1 MGYND
6 MERRKKAILVISFG
20 TSYEETRRKTID
32 AIELDI
38 QAAFPGYEFRR
49 AYTSPTI
56 IRILK
61 NRDGLEID
69 NVEQAL
75 ARLAE
80 DGYRVVV
87 AQPTHVIRGYEY
99 DGMMEILER
108 YRSRF
113 DVLEC
118 GEPLLGSSTDYH
130 KAARAVGEALS
141 GYRRQGT
148 GILLMGHGTE
158 HVAKESYEKLQQAFF
173 EEGFEDCLVGT
184 IEDSPVMEHMIG
196 MVKKRN
202 PSHVLLAPFLVVA
215 GNHALKDMAGDEE
228 TSWKCRFERAGYQ
241 VECLLRGLGEYP
253 GIRRMYVEHALAA
266 AGRYEDKDY

>member
-1 MGYND
+1 MD
-6 MERRKKAILVISFG
+6 QRKKALLVISFG
-20 TSYEETRRKTID
+20 TSYEETRKKTID
-32 AIELDI
+32 AIEQDI
-38 QAAFPGYEFRR
+38 QSVFPGYEFRR

-61 NRDGLEID
+61 NRDGLRID

-87 AQPTHVIRGYEY
+87 VQPTHVIRGFEY
-99 DGMMEILER
+99 DRMMEILDR
-108 YRSRF
+108 FCSRF

-118 GEPLLGSSTDYH
+118 GEPLLGSGEDYH
-130 KAARAVGEALS
+130 KAARIVGEALA

-148 GILLMGHGTE
+148 DILLMGHGTE
-158 HVAKESYEKLQQAFF
+158 HAAKESYEMLQQAFY

-184 IEDSPVMEHMIG
+184 IEDSPTMEHMIG

-202 PSHVLLAPFLVVA
+202 PSRVLLAPFLVVA

-228 TSWKCRFERAGYQ
+228 MSWKSRFERAGYQ
-241 VECLLRGLGEYP
+241 VECLLNGLGEYP

-266 AGRYEDKDY
+266 AGRYEDKDKFY